1 MPTPHTPDRHR
12 ALQALF
18 EAALERDAEGRAAL
32 IAETCAQDTELA
44 RDLVALLEAHGS
56 DSDRFETRVN
66 PAIVNQVLGL
76 GEPWRGKR
84 VGAYEVAG
92 RIGAGGMGDVYRAVR
107 ADQQFSKEVA
117 IKFLRRSAE
126 SELAIRR
133 FRYERQIL
141 ATLNHRN
148 IAALLDG
155 GVTEDGQPYFVMELV
170 EGSPITTWCDE
181 RRLGVAA
188 RLALFRQVCGAVQHA
203 HQQLVVH
210 RDLKPG
216 NILVTEDGTVK
227 LLDFG
232 IAKLLREEEG
242 NDLLPPTHGARIF
255 TPEYAAPEQVRGL
268 PVGTPADVYALGVV
282 LFELVT
288 GRRPF
293 DLQGL
298 LISEIEEIVCNS
310 PAPAPSD
317 FITADRLEAVGE
329 RSFAKAR
336 RQLVGDVDAIV
347 LNALRKEPERRYGS
361 AEQFARDIALH
372 LSGMPVTARPD
383 GLGYRIGKL
392 IRRRKVEL
400 IGASFAV
407 VSLLGGSVA
416 STLYARKAA
425 EERDRVREVTSF
437 LSSMLSA
444 VDPSQLGR
452 EVTMREVLDSAAVRA
467 DSLAGRPLLERE
479 IRDVIAGTYLALGA
493 YDQALEEYRK
503 GLAAARRAESVP
515 GHQVAQ
521 GLSQLSIGYEY
532 IGDYAIADSI
542 FSQALL
548 FKERLGYRSKLERL
562 EWMEHR
568 GRLLG
573 RLGRFDEAIPYVR
586 EALALH
592 LDVAPRNDSANAY
605 YYHNL
610 AVLVGEIGNQDEAD
624 SLFRTALEL
633 ERSAVGEVHP
643 LYAASLSAYS
653 TVLERLGRFDA
664 VDSTM
669 REVLRIRAQMLGE
682 EHPDYAWSMFNYA
695 DFLVNDGRPAEAAMW
710 ARRVLALRGRTLDDT
725 HPAVSTGMQV
735 LGRALAGLDSLDQAE
750 ALMRE
755 SLKVREDNFPPG
767 HWVIASSVSHLGAVI
782 ARRGRFAEAESLLVT
797 SERRLVELR
806 GEEAPPVRD
815 ARKRLVMLY
824 EEWNRPDEAARW
836 RALLEE
842 SPAED

>member
-1 MPTPHTPDRHR
+1 MSTPHTPDRHR

-18 EAALERDAEGRAAL
+18 ESALERDADGRAAL
-32 IAETCAQDTELA
+32 IAEITVQDADLA
-44 RDLVALLEAHGS
+44 RDLVALLAAHGS

-76 GEPWRGKR
+76 GEPWRGKH

-107 ADQQFSKEVA
+107 ADQQYSKEVA

-155 GVTEDGQPYFVMELV
+155 GVTADGQPYFVMELV
-170 EGSPITTWCDE
+170 EGSPITSWCDQ
-181 RRLGVAA
+181 RQLDVAA

-216 NILVTEDGTVK
+216 NILVTDDGTVK

-242 NDLLPPTHGARIF
+242 HDQLPPTHGARIF
-255 TPEYAAPEQVRGL
+255 TPEYASPEQVRGL
-268 PVGTPADVYALGVV
+268 PVGTAADVYALGVV
-282 LFELVT
+282 LFELIT

-293 DLQGL
+293 DLQGR
-298 LISEIEEIVCNS
+298 LIAEIEQIVCNTA
-310 PAPAPSD
+310 APEASTA
-317 FITADRLEAVGE
+317 ITTERVAALGE
-329 RSFAKAR
+329 RSAGKVCKQVA
-336 RQLVGDVDAIV
+336 GDVDAIIHT
-347 LNALRKEPERRYGS
+347 ALRKEPERRYGS
-361 AEQFARDIALH
+361 AEQLARDIALH

-392 IRRRKVEL
+392 MRRRKVEL

-407 VSLLGGSVA
+407 VSLLGGIVA

-425 EERDRVREVTSF
+425 EERDRVREVTAF

-467 DSLAGRPLLERE
+467 NSFVNRPHLERE
-479 IRDVIAGTYLALGA
+479 IRDVIAGTYLALGE
-493 YDQALEEYRK
+493 YDPALAEYRK
-503 GLAAARRAESVP
+503 GLEAARRAEPVP

-521 GLSQLSIGYEY
+521 ALSQLSTGYEY
-532 IGDYAIADSI
+532 LGDYGTADSI
-542 FSQALL
+542 FSEALGL
-548 FKERLGYRSKLERL
+548 KQRFGYRSKLERL
-562 EWMEHR
+562 EWLEHR

-573 RLGRFDEAIPYVR
+573 RLGKFADAIPYVR
-586 EALALH
+586 EALTLH
-592 LDVAPRNDSANAY
+592 LELAPDNDSANAY

-610 AVLVGEIGNQDEAD
+610 AVLVGETGNQDEAD
-624 SLFRTALEL
+624 SLLRTALEL
-633 ERSAVGEVHP
+633 ERNAVGELHP

-653 TVLERLGRFDA
+653 TVLDRMGRHES
-664 VDSTM
+664 VDSTI
-669 REVLRIRAQMLGE
+669 REVLRIRALTLGE
-682 EHPDYAWSMFNYA
+682 EHPDYAWTMFNYA
-695 DFLVNDGRPAEAAMW
+695 DFLVNEGRPTEAAMW
-710 ARRVLALRGRTLDDT
+710 ARRVLALRGRTLDDA
-725 HPAVSTGMQV
+725 HPAISTAMQV
-735 LGRALAGLDSLDQAE
+735 LGRALAELDSLEQAE

-755 SLKVREDNFPPG
+755 SLKVREDNFPVG

-782 ARRGRFAEAESLLVT
+782 AKRKRFAEAESLLVM
-797 SERRLVELR
+797 SERKLVELR

-815 ARKRLVMLY
+815 ARLRLVTLY
-824 EEWNRPDEAARW
+824 ESWNRPDDAARW
-836 RALLEE
+836 GALLAV
-842 SPAED
+842 PPTED